1 MPKRSQYNS
10 QSGNVLFL
18 ILIAVVLFAALSYA
32 VTSSTGSGG
41 NKDTS
46 EDKAKLYV
54 AEIAQYTTALR
65 TAITWLTATSK
76 CDDTELS
83 FEGPPFDGS
92 DVDYVNPN
100 SPNDFSCHIFHPDGG
115 GVSFRNPDDKWLKG
129 TTLAKWDKQFIFSGS
144 DCVPDVGTG
153 AGLACYNNGTNDDA
167 DLLMVIVD
175 ITDNLCLALNRDDDS
190 TTIQPINPSDGN
202 FWERTEAQ
210 AKYKGAYGYNAT
222 NSGSFRQEV
231 TSGRLF
237 YCFYDASPATNV
249 YYDVLLAR

>member
-41 NKDTS
+41 NKDTT

-54 AEIAQYTTALR
+54 SEIAQFTTAIR
-65 TAITWLTATSK
+65 TAITLLTATSK
-76 CDDTELS
+76 CVDTELS

-115 GVSFRNPDDKWLKG
+115 GVSWRAPDDKWLKG
-129 TTLAKWDKQFIFSGS
+129 TTLAKWEKQFIFSGN
-144 DCVPDVGTG
+144 DCVPNVGTG
-153 AGLACYNNGTNDDA
+153 AGSGCWNNGTNEDTE
-167 DLLMVIVD
+167 LNMYLVD
-175 ITDNLCLALNRDDDS
+175 VTDTLCLELNRNGATVIQEDS
-190 TTIQPINPSDGN
+190 GGNFFHYSHAAAKFKGSYGINATQSRPINTP
-202 FWERTEAQ
+202 T
-210 AKYKGAYGYNAT
+210 
-222 NSGSFRQEV
+222 V
-231 TSGRLF
+231 SGRYF
-237 YCFYDASPATNV
+237 HCFYDSTAATNIHFE
-249 YYDVLLAR
+249 VLLAR

>member
-1 MPKRSQYNS
+1 MPQRSQYNS

-54 AEIAQYTTALR
+54 AEITQYASAVR

-76 CDDTELS
+76 CDVIELS

-115 GVSFRNPDDKWLKG
+115 GVSFRNPDEKWLKG
-129 TTLAKWDKQFIFSGS
+129 TTLTRWDKQFIFTGN
-144 DCVPDVGTG
+144 DCIGDIGTG
-153 AGLACYNNGTNDDA
+153 AGGAFCWDDGTNDDA
-167 DLLMVIVD
+167 ELVMYLTDL
-175 ITDNLCLALNRDDDS
+175 TDSLCLALMNDGS
-190 TTIQPINPSDGN
+190 TTIPVMPGGN
-202 FWERTEAQ
+202 FMNRSEAD
-210 AKYKGAYGYNAT
+210 AKYKGTFGVNAT
-222 NSGSFRQEV
+222 QSGNSHGINGKYS
-231 TSGRLF
+231 
-237 YCFYDASPATNV
+237 YCYNDSSPSVNT
-249 YYDVLLAR
+249 YYEVLLAR